1 MNIGKIISISELNV
15 KIFLD
20 DNVKIDIRDVLRCEV
35 DGKEYRF
42 EVVAVDENV
51 ATTIPFDSVIGLKR
65 GLDVSRIGESLKI
78 EYSDAAIGKVF
89 NSYGELH

>member
-42 EVVAVDENV
+42 E
-51 ATTIPFDSVIGLKR
+51 
-65 GLDVSRIGESLKI
+65 
-78 EYSDAAIGKVF
+78 
-89 NSYGELH
+89 ELQ